1 MSDAGHSGKTPGRY
15 RWLAVTLSVLMP
27 GFGHLYL
34 GRYRRAALWMFPIVV
49 AGIAVAVVSRW
60 STALIIGVALTPQTL
75 WGLLVVDALAVVW
88 RLAAAVDAYI
98 VAGPSPNPGKHQRLV
113 AVAGWMVV
121 GVVVLVP
128 HAGVGAL
135 TVDALILVDAVFVL
149 QGEDVPQEPII
160 PIGTDADIVPDPA
173 LADIVPDTALADIV
187 PDTALAD
194 IVPDTALA
202 DIVPDTAL
210 ADIVPPELHEKE
222 PILYLE
228 LDPDDQRWLRHL
240 IFRDG
245 IGDPGAPGVWS
256 KIQGDRRNAAV
267 EAPFLPFDERV
278 GTDGITFL
286 LAGGDGGPGRGG
298 MRTDTMMVATI
309 DVITGRA
316 AIFGFPRNLGHTPL
330 PSRFKNAFVDLQRSV
345 NARIV
350 GTEAGGLAADC
361 GCFPEQLNAL
371 YPYTRKWTKTYPD
384 ELDPGMA
391 FLRDT
396 LSHVMGIQI
405 DYYALVDMAAFVDLV
420 DAIDG
425 VDVYVQQPLQAEV
438 SPPREGDPWATVDVG
453 VGWNHLS
460 GSEAL
465 AYARARKNSSDY
477 VRMQRQRC
485 MVRAVA
491 AKADPFTLL
500 WSFSS
505 IVDAVEGSVVT
516 NFPLSLAPDLLTA
529 AARLNFD
536 DIETVGFVHGYWER
550 ERDGLG
556 KPVLDLGRV
565 RAKVNQVIGGPDR
578 ETSDESIESECDA

>member
-1 MSDAGHSGKTPGRY
+1 MSDAGHIGETPGRY
-15 RWLAVTLSVLMP
+15 RWLAVALSVLMP

-34 GRYRRAALWMFPIVV
+34 GRYRRAALWMSPIVF
-49 AGIAVAVVSRW
+49 AGIALAVVSRS
-60 STALIIGVALTPQTL
+60 STASIIGVALTPQAL

-98 VAGPSPNPGKHQRLV
+98 VAGPNPNPGKYHRLV

-121 GVVVLVP
+121 GIVVLVP

-149 QGEDVPQEPII
+149 EGEVVPREPII

-173 LADIVPDTALADIV
+173 LADTVA
-187 PDTALAD
+187 
-194 IVPDTALA
+194 
-202 DIVPDTAL
+202 
-210 ADIVPPELHEKE
+210 PELYEKE
-222 PILYLE
+222 PILYFE
-228 LDPDDQRWLRHL
+228 LDPDDERSLRNL

-245 IGDPGAPGVWS
+245 IGDPGAVALWS
-256 KIQGDRRNAAV
+256 KIVAERRNAAV
-267 EAPFLPFDERV
+267 DMPFLPFDERI
-278 GTDGITFL
+278 GTDRITIL

-309 DVITGRA
+309 DVVTGRA

-350 GTEAGGLAADC
+350 GSGAGGLAANC

-371 YPYTRKWTKTYPD
+371 YPFTRKWTRTYPD
-384 ELDPGMA
+384 EVDPGMA
-391 FLRDT
+391 ALRDT
-396 LSHVMGIQI
+396 LSHVMGIPI
-405 DYYALVDMAAFVDLV
+405 DYYALADMAAFVDLV

-438 SPPREGDPWATVDVG
+438 SPPREGDPWATVDVE

-491 AKADPFTLL
+491 AKADPLTLL
-500 WSFSS
+500 RSFSS

-565 RAKVNQVIGGPDR
+565 RAKVDRVIAGPDG
-578 ETSDESIESECDA
+578 ETSDEPIESECDA